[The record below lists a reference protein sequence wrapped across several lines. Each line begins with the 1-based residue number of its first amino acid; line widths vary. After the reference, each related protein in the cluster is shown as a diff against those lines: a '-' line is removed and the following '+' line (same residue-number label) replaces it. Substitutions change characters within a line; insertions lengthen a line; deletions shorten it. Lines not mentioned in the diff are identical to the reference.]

1 MWVRQ
6 MRFVDLR
13 VEMNSSRGFLSD
25 LGTLIAAVVVTA
37 VVVFGIC
44 FMVWYHFGGGAW
56 RSGVSVIDA
65 TLVSPQEL
73 ELNVSSCFGAP
84 QVFLWETD
92 DEVKVN
98 AVAFSTPLR
107 GSLLCGDVV
116 TVYLQ
121 ESLGDRIV
129 VDKHNGQVVTVWAAD
144 AR

>member
-6 MRFVDLR
+6 MRFVDRR
-13 VEMNSSRGFLSD
+13 VEMNSSRGFLSG
-25 LGTLIAAVVVTA
+25 LVPLVTAVVVTA
-37 VVVFGIC
+37 VVVFGTC
-44 FMVWYHFGGGAW
+44 FMVWYHLGGAAW

-73 ELNVSSCFGAP
+73 DLLVSSCFGAP
-84 QVFLWETD
+84 QVLLWETD
-92 DEVKVN
+92 DEVKVKV
-98 AVAFSTPLR
+98 VAFSTLR
-107 GSLLCGDVV
+107 GRFLCGEVV

-121 ESLGDRIV
+121 EPLRDRIV

>member
-1 MWVRQ
+1 M
-6 MRFVDLR
+6 
-13 VEMNSSRGFLSD
+13 EMNSSRGFLSG
-25 LGTLIAAVVVTA
+25 LVPLVTAVVVTA
-37 VVVFGIC
+37 VVVFGSC
-44 FMVWYHFGGGAW
+44 FMVWHHFGGGAW

-65 TLVSPQEL
+65 RLVSPQEL
-73 ELNVSSCFGAP
+73 KLNVSSCGGAP

-92 DEVKVN
+92 DEVKVKV
-98 AVAFSTPLR
+98 VAFSTPLR

-121 ESLGDRIV
+121 EPLRDRIV